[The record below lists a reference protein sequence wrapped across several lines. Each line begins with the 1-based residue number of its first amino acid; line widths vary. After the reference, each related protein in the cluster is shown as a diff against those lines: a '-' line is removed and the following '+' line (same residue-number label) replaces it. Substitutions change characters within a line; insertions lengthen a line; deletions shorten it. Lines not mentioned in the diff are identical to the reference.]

1 MGKSLQAPA
10 RQAGTVTI
18 VVDPALLNHEKH
30 LPEIIECSCGY
41 KRPNPF
47 KANGVSDD

>member
-10 RQAGTVTI
+10 RQAGTVN
-18 VVDPALLNHEKH
+18 VDVDPELLSHEKH
-30 LPEIIECSCGY
+30 LPETIECSCGY

-47 KANGVSDD
+47 KANGEDVR